1 MERIKEITIRG
12 VDNGIV
18 VHVGCKVLVYPQEDL
33 KTFIEDLSG
42 YLSYPEEKEIEIG
55 KRWGFDLVRE
65 DVSHAFE
72 DENIKI
78 GRVHVGRKFN
88 SDENETEE
96 RKGPNKY

>member
-18 VHVGCKVLVYPQEDL
+18 VHVGCKILVYTQENL
-33 KTFIEDLSG
+33 RTFIDDLEG
-42 YLSYPEEKEIEIG
+42 YIRDPQGKATELC
-55 KRWGFDLVRE
+55 KRWGFDSARE

-78 GRVHVGRKFN
+78 GRAHIGRKFN